1 MKPRALII
9 EDDPEIVAALVDR
22 LDSLGHDHDCIVAQ
36 TETRERLNRC
46 TYDYI
51 ILDLELPVR
60 FGRPASISTGKNI
73 LVEIRAHPKHTR
85 VPVLVVTAYG
95 HDGPD
100 LAVDVMKLGA
110 TDFIKKPFANLEAA
124 IDGALGKKQSII
136 NEDPAAASKPKF
148 AGGALV
154 FHRDTIELD
163 GTPVATPDNGTI
175 FRILFI
181 LRERRNDGRPRA
193 FPAKAIAE
201 TLGLSRGQNAVSEAV
216 SAFRRKLRQIL
227 EEKGFWVDDDSIVV
241 RGVAGY
247 ELAAHLTVDDK
258 SGQPSKSGPESSVA
272 DAAARRA
279 WILEQLKKKQKL
291 RRADIEKKFRI
302 SPATAKRDLKELDNQ
317 IEFSG
322 NGEAGFYRLVS

>member
-1 MKPRALII
+1 
-9 EDDPEIVAALVDR
+9 
-22 LDSLGHDHDCIVAQ
+22 
-36 TETRERLNRC
+36 
-46 TYDYI
+46 
-51 ILDLELPVR
+51 
-60 FGRPASISTGKNI
+60 
-73 LVEIRAHPKHTR
+73 
-85 VPVLVVTAYG
+85 
-95 HDGPD
+95 
-100 LAVDVMKLGA
+100 
-110 TDFIKKPFANLEAA
+110 
-124 IDGALGKKQSII
+124 
-136 NEDPAAASKPKF
+136 
-148 AGGALV
+148 
-154 FHRDTIELD
+154 
-163 GTPVATPDNGTI
+163 
-175 FRILFI
+175 
-181 LRERRNDGRPRA
+181 
-193 FPAKAIAE
+193 
-201 TLGLSRGQNAVSEAV
+201 VSEAV

-227 EEKGFWVDDDSIVV
+227 EEKGFSVDDDSIVV